1 MAFGRARNERV
12 SCSILR
18 KPHQPQKARADVRL
32 SESQHEHILCEP
44 TGLRTQRIYIILV
57 MRPAD
62 SAKSPVLPYLMRTA
76 ARLEPMHH
84 DALQPDNFP
93 APTLFCSR
101 ATLARQRELVSPVNA
116 PASSPPDYG
125 RDFRL
130 QHVMG
135 SLLAT
140 VVFKRIRHLQ
150 IQTLPARRI
159 MVGQEHLGRQS
170 CLPCFL
176 GSVHGYSP

>member
-1 MAFGRARNERV
+1 VAFGRARNERV

-18 KPHQPQKARADVRL
+18 KPHQPHKARADVRL
-32 SESQHEHILCEP
+32 SESQHEYILCEP
-44 TGLRTQRIYIILV
+44 TDLRTQRIYIIMV

-101 ATLARQRELVSPVNA
+101 ATLARQRELVSPVTFGGLRH
-116 PASSPPDYG
+116 PHTSPLSAGTPPPVP
-125 RDFRL
+125 RL
-130 QHVMG
+130 IMD
-135 SLLAT
+135 
-140 VVFKRIRHLQ
+140 VV
-150 IQTLPARRI
+150 
-159 MVGQEHLGRQS
+159 LGFNTS
-170 CLPCFL
+170 WAL
-176 GSVHGYSP
+176 Y